1 MKLLILES
9 VPNPEPLIVKV
20 LLEPL
25 VGDNDVIVGDNVE
38 SYVKLIAVV
47 TKVLL
52 PELNNKYYMK
62 I

>member
-1 MKLLILES
+1 MKILILES
-9 VPNPEPLIVKV
+9 VPNPEPVIVKIE
-20 LLEPL
+20 LGPL

-52 PELNNKYYMK
+52 PELN
-62 I
+62 IELIFG

>member
-1 MKLLILES
+1 LKILILES
-9 VPNPEPLIVKV
+9 VPNPEPVIVKIE
-20 LLEPL
+20 LGPL

-52 PELNNKYYMK
+52 PELN
-62 I
+62 IELIFG